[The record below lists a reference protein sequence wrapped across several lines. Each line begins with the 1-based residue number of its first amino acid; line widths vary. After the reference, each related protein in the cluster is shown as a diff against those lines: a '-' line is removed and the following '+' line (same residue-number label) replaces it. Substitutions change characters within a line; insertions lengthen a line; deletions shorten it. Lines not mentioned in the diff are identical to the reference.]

1 MRRLLYFFGVIVLLF
16 IAGSA
21 FAQTTDSSFAQTTDS
36 SISQAYQAGSNMTP
50 PESDYSVAYLN
61 QVFGTVGNVLAGG
74 GSQIVGKMFKVFNE
88 GVLVV
93 AALWLAYTTIT
104 LVLNAAIQGSFG
116 GQKNIATILLR
127 IAFGFALII
136 PSSTT
141 GYSLLQDIFMKIV
154 VQGVGLADK
163 TWDKA
168 LDYLQYGGNLY
179 IPPASLNQDTAI
191 ITNAMGTVTT
201 ADPVN
206 PPPSNSPIAAPVV
219 SGYAS
224 QIFVDEVCMLE
235 AAQSNSTTYL
245 AVSPIY
251 SPPPSIATPSTPGS
265 VTFPGTPTGNC
276 GVATPYAMPSSDY
289 ITLNAEQTQHFYTDS
304 YAALKQLVLSIMPAA
319 KAYVNAA
326 TSTYNAGVE

>member
-1 MRRLLYFFGVIVLLF
+1 MRRLFSAIVLLLV
-16 IAGSA
+16 AGVA
-21 FAQTTDSSFAQTTDS
+21 LAQDSSGGS
-36 SISQAYQAGSNMTP
+36 LSQAYQYGTSIAP
-50 PESDYSVAYLN
+50 PESDYSVAYLS
-61 QVFGTVGNVLAGG
+61 QVFGTVGSVLQ
-74 GSQIVGKMFKVFNE
+74 GSSGQIVGKMFDVFNK

-93 AALWLAYTTIT
+93 AALWLTYTTIT
-104 LVLNAAIQGSFG
+104 LLLNAANSGSMGG
-116 GQKNIATILLR
+116 GQGKNVALILLR

-154 VQGVGLADK
+154 VQGVGLADQ

-168 LDYLQYGGNLY
+168 LDYLKYGGNLY

-206 PPPSNSPIAAPVV
+206 PPPSNSPSAAPVV

>member
-21 FAQTTDSSFAQTTDS
+21 FAQTTDSS
-36 SISQAYQAGSNMTP
+36 ISQAYQAGSNMTP
-50 PESDYSVAYLN
+50 PESDYYVAYLN

-154 VQGVGLADK
+154 VQGVGLADQ
-163 TWDKA
+163 TWDA
-168 LDYLQYGGNLY
+168 GLNYVEYGG
-179 IPPASLNQDTAI
+179 
-191 ITNAMGTVTT
+191 
-201 ADPVN
+201 
-206 PPPSNSPIAAPVV
+206 
-219 SGYAS
+219 
-224 QIFVDEVCMLE
+224 
-235 AAQSNSTTYL
+235 
-245 AVSPIY
+245 
-251 SPPPSIATPSTPGS
+251 
-265 VTFPGTPTGNC
+265 
-276 GVATPYAMPSSDY
+276 
-289 ITLNAEQTQHFYTDS
+289 
-304 YAALKQLVLSIMPAA
+304 
-319 KAYVNAA
+319 
-326 TSTYNAGVE
+326 